1 MFRKFSSILFLGL
14 LLLHVAGFTLLT
26 FWSGW
31 ESENTIVQNQQLDLK
46 GDTLVH
52 KYQISLPYSSDFEWQ
67 LPSGQTAI
75 FNGNFY
81 HSEKVEYRNDTLL
94 TYYIQVNYTR
104 ENVLAIAKDF
114 SDSLMLDLSKQKENS
129 SKKAIEFFKK
139 ISKDYFAQKMIL
151 NNWFWCDYESQNH
164 FYISSLYPNPKP
176 KVQKLPP
183 ILNI

>member
-1 MFRKFSSILFLGL
+1 LGL
-14 LLLHVAGFTLLT
+14 LLLNVVGYTLLT

-52 KYQISLPYSSDFEWQ
+52 KYQISLPYSNDFER
-67 LPSGQTAI
+67 LLTNGQTAI

-104 ENVLAIAKDF
+104 ENVLSIAKDF
-114 SDSLMLDLSKQKENS
+114 SDSLMLDFSKQKENS

-139 ISKDYFAQKMIL
+139 ISKDYFTQKMIL
-151 NNWFWCDYESQNH
+151 SNWFWWVYEPQNH
-164 FYISSLYPNPKP
+164 FYISSIYPNLDA